1 MAPFAMIAALSF
13 LPVKIIA
20 GVGLFFT
27 LAAGVYMIKNHQRLY
42 GYDPELPRETSGERV
57 YSKAQLWLIWALLV
71 KGLAFLTF
79 AI

>member
-1 MAPFAMIAALSF
+1 MVAALSF

-20 GVGLFFT
+20 ALGLVLT
-27 LAAGVYMIKNHQRLY
+27 LAAGVYMVKNHQRLY
-42 GYDPELPRETSGERV
+42 GRDPEVRETSGERV
-57 YSKAQLWLIWALLV
+57 YSKAQLWIIWALLV

>member
-1 MAPFAMIAALSF
+1 MIAALSF

-27 LAAGVYMIKNHQRLY
+27 LAAGAYMIKNHQRLY
-42 GYDPELPRETSGERV
+42 GHDPEVRETSGERV